1 MTDYRI
7 YCLDATGHIGLA
19 DWIEAATDE
28 DAVAQARRMKRD
40 ALKCEVWQR
49 SRLVA
54 VLNGQNANRKVLN
67 ATYELSEQVVTGLRL

>member
-28 DAVAQARRMKRD
+28 DAVAQARRTKRN

-54 VLNGQNANRKVLN
+54 VLNGQNTGSKVLN
-67 ATYELSEQVVTGLRL
+67 PTGESSDQVAAGLRL

>member
-54 VLNGQNANRKVLN
+54 VLN
-67 ATYELSEQVVTGLRL
+67 ATLESSEQVVTGLRL

>member
-1 MTDYRI
+1 MTDYRV
-7 YCLDATGHIGLA
+7 YCLDAKGHIGLA

-54 VLNGQNANRKVLN
+54 VLDCQEPLGTVLIPPGESSDQ
-67 ATYELSEQVVTGLRL
+67 AAAAF